1 MKKHLYP
8 LWMLLFLV
16 PLLVS
21 CSDDEEPGLSPSIPV
36 YKEVS
41 YNFAFSFSPD
51 FRSMAEI
58 QTDIVHPDGS
68 VQTFSTEGNGSPIN
82 VTVSARPIPQQLAVK
97 VRCSRKSSFKPPE
110 GQEYSLLATMEYS
123 MDVLNTHGGLL
134 AEGLKAYGM
143 STLLQQ
149 TVSGSQVD
157 ALFSQLT
164 EGDDALFP
172 QTYVFKVYLQNGT
185 YVLETPE

>member
-1 MKKHLYP
+1 
-8 LWMLLFLV
+8 
-16 PLLVS
+16 
-21 CSDDEEPGLSPSIPV
+21 
-36 YKEVS
+36 
-41 YNFAFSFSPD
+41 
-51 FRSMAEI
+51 
-58 QTDIVHPDGS
+58 
-68 VQTFSTEGNGSPIN
+68 
-82 VTVSARPIPQQLAVK
+82 
-97 VRCSRKSSFKPPE
+97 
-110 GQEYSLLATMEYS
+110 

>member
-8 LWMLLFLV
+8 LWMLLFLA

-97 VRCSRKSSFKPPE
+97 VRCSRKSSFKPTE

-134 AEGLKAYGM
+134 AEGLKVYGM
-143 STLLQQ
+143 ATLLQQ